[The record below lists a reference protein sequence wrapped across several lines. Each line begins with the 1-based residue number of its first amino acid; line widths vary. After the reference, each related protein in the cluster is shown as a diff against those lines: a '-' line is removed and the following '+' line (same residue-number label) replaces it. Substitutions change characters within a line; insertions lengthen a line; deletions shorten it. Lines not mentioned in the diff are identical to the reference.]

1 VPKPGSGDARSR
13 NDPQATGPA
22 GKRPSSKAERSA
34 GRSRTAPSTTPGRDR
49 ERAGAVPDHDRQRE
63 RESSEDR
70 SGGAEKQ
77 RHSTRPRGEAGDGQS
92 GTRRDGKA
100 ERGSGTARSH
110 ADNDSNEDA
119 RRSRRAASSGDGSR
133 SRRSSSDDAD
143 SGSRTSRSERSDQAG
158 RGRVDPDR
166 TARRSRDRNGPIRT
180 TLIAPGGD
188 RARPATVARHGPP
201 TASTTTAGH
210 GIGRRTVGSPDRT
223 DRVRTR
229 RTGPATGSR
238 GRRSGPRPSVPG
250 WRGPTGSTRRGSRRR
265 STSTSTPASTRI
277 GTGSGLAPDRDDR
290 PRSSPGSLLRSSVP
304 GVLRGAWPESA
315 LGQRHIRPTSLA
327 ESAVR
332 SGWPGPTP
340 DHGAPAHYLDVSTTE
355 VAGTAGPLVSP
366 GTRSAERGFH
376 RQRRAAD
383 PGRPRAEDH
392 DLRRLAA
399 EMCVISRP
407 RRSQAASLPRSV
419 TARR

>member
-1 VPKPGSGDARSR
+1 MPDRGTIRKPPDPPANARRARQSVPPAGPARRRRRRPVATAIGPAQHPTTTGSASGSHRRTGRAAPRSSAAARDR
-13 NDPQATGPA
+13 AARPATGNPAPA
-22 GKRPSSKAERSA
+22 GTARPSVDRARRA
-34 GRSRTAPSTTPGRDR
+34 PMPTTTRTRM
-49 ERAGAVPDHDRQRE
+49 RAGAAGQPPAATGRGRVGRVRTMPIRDLARR
-63 RESSEDR
+63 DR
-70 SGGAEKQ
+70 SVPTK
-77 RHSTRPRGEAGDGQS
+77 P
-92 GTRRDGKA
+92 
-100 ERGSGTARSH
+100 
-110 ADNDSNEDA
+110 
-119 RRSRRAASSGDGSR
+119 
-133 SRRSSSDDAD
+133 
-143 SGSRTSRSERSDQAG
+143 G

-304 GVLRGAWPESA
+304 GVPRGAWPESA